1 MKMRYH
7 ASYNLL
13 GKTRYGC
20 MPEVT
25 LLRENVSGRQSCV
38 GDQGPG
44 AWHPV
49 CSPPAAFLQSPILRS
64 KLVLLACNLKTKK
77 TERRVLP
84 YNIRIS
90 CKGMTKRKR
99 TPSSSPPPRARV
111 PFQIPPSLQRLSM
124 ISRSLAHQSDKLARV
139 SQDEQN
145 ARVIALAQPLGE
157 VLPSVAATSGGT
169 ESRDGQAQGFRA
181 FAPPKQPS
189 FPDTQ
194 TWVVSKPRRSHVPDN
209 AGFMPPTQPS
219 FPQGEAGPQPQPR
232 SGIPSPQPQPHK
244 AATPA
249 VGPELAPQPIP
260 SEATLANLEPPAA
273 DGEVLCL
280 ETQPNRIAALIAQK
294 RAANEANHRREIWV
308 RQQAAHRI
316 SSQAPDDQLL
326 NELNSAAGHS
336 AKGHSSVAGQAG
348 RARTGQHQ
356 AVGNLDQ
363 YAIPT
368 PVITFD
374 PIVPSTGM
382 QTDNRKTGH
391 VKKGSTGSK
400 EPTRGPTSAP
410 ATKSAEL
417 TKETSPRDHNSLFS
431 SSASTTP
438 SPDGRSQAADRQT
451 QDPQQQPNQHG
462 SFTAQVSA
470 AGSSAPPIDANS
482 KSISPN
488 SAKHKTNSR
497 YPDSSFVRQPNQS
510 NHSTPVAAGYYRF
523 KPKHWQTNSSTQ
535 PEHQQQIQ
543 ALSPATQSGYQ
554 RIESSVWPASRDM
567 PQKTPP
573 NPVFRNL
580 TQDRFGRFGVGGKL
594 KEAVGQPSGAGA

>member
-1 MKMRYH
+1 
-7 ASYNLL
+7 
-13 GKTRYGC
+13 
-20 MPEVT
+20 
-25 LLRENVSGRQSCV
+25 
-38 GDQGPG
+38 
-44 AWHPV
+44 
-49 CSPPAAFLQSPILRS
+49 
-64 KLVLLACNLKTKK
+64 
-77 TERRVLP
+77 
-84 YNIRIS
+84 
-90 CKGMTKRKR
+90 MTKRKR
-99 TPSSSPPPRARV
+99 TPSSSPPPRSRV
-111 PFQIPPSLQRLSM
+111 PFQIPASLQRLSM
-124 ISRSLAHQSDKLARV
+124 ISRSLAHQSDKLAGV
-139 SQDEQN
+139 SQDDQN
-145 ARVIALAQPLGE
+145 AHVITQPQPLGE

-219 FPQGEAGPQPQPR
+219 FPQGQAGQQPQPRRGIPPPQPQP
-232 SGIPSPQPQPHK
+232 QE

-249 VGPELAPQPIP
+249 VGPGLAPQPIP
-260 SEATLANLEPPAA
+260 PEAALANLEPPPA

-294 RAANEANHRREIWV
+294 RAANEANRRREVWA
-308 RQQAAHRI
+308 RQQVAHRI

-336 AKGHSSVAGQAG
+336 AKGHSSVAAKAG

-363 YAIPT
+363 YATPT

-374 PIVPSTGM
+374 PVVPSTGM
-382 QTDNRKTGH
+382 QADNRKTGH

-400 EPTRGPTSAP
+400 EPTGSPTSAL
-410 ATKSAEL
+410 ATKSAKL
-417 TKETSPRDHNSLFS
+417 TKEASSRDHDSLFS

-438 SPDGRSQAADRQT
+438 SPDGRSQAAGRQT
-451 QDPQQQPNQHG
+451 QDPQDPQQQPNQHG
-462 SFTAQVSA
+462 SFAAQVSA
-470 AGSSAPPIDANS
+470 AASSAPPIDANF
-482 KSISPN
+482 KSISSN
-488 SAKHKTNSR
+488 SAKHKSNSR
-497 YPDSSFVRQPNQS
+497 YPDASFVRQPNQS

-543 ALSPATQSGYQ
+543 TLSPATQSGYQ
-554 RIESSVWPASRDM
+554 RIESSAWPASRDM

-594 KEAVGQPSGAGA
+594 KEAVGQSSGAGA

>member
-1 MKMRYH
+1 
-7 ASYNLL
+7 
-13 GKTRYGC
+13 
-20 MPEVT
+20 
-25 LLRENVSGRQSCV
+25 
-38 GDQGPG
+38 
-44 AWHPV
+44 
-49 CSPPAAFLQSPILRS
+49 
-64 KLVLLACNLKTKK
+64 
-77 TERRVLP
+77 
-84 YNIRIS
+84 
-90 CKGMTKRKR
+90 MTKRKR

-111 PFQIPPSLQRLSM
+111 PFQIPASLQRLSM
-124 ISRSLAHQSDKLARV
+124 ISRSLAHQSDKLAGV
-139 SQDEQN
+139 NQDDQSTLM
-145 ARVIALAQPLGE
+145 IAQAQPSGE
-157 VLPSVAATSGGT
+157 VIPSVTATSGGS

-219 FPQGEAGPQPQPR
+219 FSQGQAGPQPQP
-232 SGIPSPQPQPHK
+232 HE

-249 VGPELAPQPIP
+249 IGPGLAPQPIP
-260 SEATLANLEPPAA
+260 PETTLANLEPPPA

-294 RAANEANHRREIWV
+294 RAANEANRRREVWI

-336 AKGHSSVAGQAG
+336 AKEHSSAASKAGK
-348 RARTGQHQ
+348 ARTGQHQ
-356 AVGNLDQ
+356 VTGNLDQ
-363 YAIPT
+363 YATPT
-368 PVITFD
+368 PVIKFD
-374 PIVPSTGM
+374 PIVSSTGM
-382 QTDNRKTGH
+382 QADNRKTGH
-391 VKKGSTGSK
+391 VKKGSAGSK
-400 EPTRGPTSAP
+400 ELARGPTSAP
-410 ATKSAEL
+410 ATKSAKL
-417 TKETSPRDHNSLFS
+417 TKEASTRDHDSLFS

-438 SPDGRSQAADRQT
+438 SPDGRSQALGRQT

-462 SFTAQVSA
+462 SFASQVSA
-470 AGSSAPPIDANS
+470 AASSAPPIDANF
-482 KSISPN
+482 KSVSFN
-488 SAKHKTNSR
+488 SAKHKSNSR
-497 YPDSSFVRQPNQS
+497 YPDASFVRQPNQG

-543 ALSPATQSGYQ
+543 APSPATQSGYQ
-554 RIESSVWPASRDM
+554 RIESSAWPASRDM

-594 KEAVGQPSGAGA
+594 KEAVGQSSGTGA